1 MIVRL
6 ATESDLPA
14 ILDMGAKFHAF
25 SGESVPYCRQS
36 AESSA
41 RSIMVM
47 GFVLVAEDGGKLV
60 GMLGVLVAPL
70 FFNFAHTMAQELMWW
85 VDEDERGSG
94 AALRLIRAAEHEAR
108 NRGVSRLNMAHLANS
123 PPHVSAIYARLGY
136 TPRESMFCKEF

>member
-94 AALRLIRAAEHEAR
+94 AALRLIRAAEAEAKT
-108 NRGVSRLNMAHLANS
+108 RGACRIHMLRLAAS
-123 PPHVSAIYARLGY
+123 PEHVDRLYDRLGY
-136 TPRESMFCKEF
+136 RTGEVAHVKEL